1 MKKIPLLIISAALL
15 GLALSCNRKANPDSI
30 KEFNLNQEREKVENV
45 LGKYIISIENQDFHA
60 IENIWEAGDSAM
72 LLGTDSDERLM
83 GWQSIRNAYRKQFG
97 LISNTYIAV
106 NDQFIRL
113 SNDGR
118 IAWFS
123 QRMNYS
129 FLYQDKAMT
138 FDGIRFTG
146 VLSKNNEGQWKMVQ
160 GHLSVP
166 AQINL
171 GK

>member
-1 MKKIPLLIISAALL
+1 MKNIYTLLLVFIAAIC
-15 GLALSCNRKANPDSI
+15 GSCSGGRPDESPGQTD
-30 KEFNLNQEREKVENV
+30 LDREREKVENV
-45 LGKYIISIENQDFHA
+45 LEKYMIAIENQDFKA
-60 IENIWEAGDSAM
+60 IENIWESGDSAM

-83 GWQSIRNAYRKQFG
+83 GWHSIRNAYRKQFG
-97 LISNTYIAV
+97 LINDTYIAV
-106 NDQFIRL
+106 KDQFIRL

-118 IAWFS
+118 TAWFS

-129 FLYQDKAMT
+129 FMYEDKAMN

-146 VLSKNNEGQWKMVQ
+146 VLTKNEDGQWKMVQ

>member
-1 MKKIPLLIISAALL
+1 MKRLRIILPILVFIFSF
-15 GLALSCNRKANPDSI
+15 GCNRNPQSTTGGLVD
-30 KEFNLNQEREKVENV
+30 LNIEREKVENV
-45 LGKYIISIENQDFHA
+45 LEKYMIAIENEDFQA
-60 IENIWEAGDSAM
+60 IENIWESGDSAM

-83 GWQSIRNAYRKQFG
+83 GWQSIRDAYKKQFG
-97 LISNTYIAV
+97 LISDTYIAV
-106 NDQFIRL
+106 NDQYIRV
-113 SNDGR
+113 NEDGKM
-118 IAWFS
+118 AWFS

-146 VLSKNNEGQWKMVQ
+146 VLKKNPEGHWKMVQ

-166 AQINL
+166 AQVNL